1 MLDIAFEKEN
11 NVQRVYLC
19 LSKVIPSNKSS
30 TAIHSYNLKNN
41 KLTNEKVMFISN
53 KISSSGRH
61 FGCRLAIK
69 NEFIFATLGDR
80 GTREDSQNSKN
91 HSGSIIKILKN
102 GNKYNNKAFTNSLP
116 EIYSLGHRNP
126 QGLSFDLKK
135 NILWAHEHGP
145 QGGDELN
152 IVLKGKNYGWPK
164 VTFGKEYGSGRKIG
178 IGTSLPG
185 YEDPKYVWVPS
196 IAPSGMIFYAGNMFP
211 EFKNKIILGSLKY
224 KRLHI
229 LSLKDDKIVNEQIF
243 LENKIGRIRD
253 IEEISDGSLI
263 IINDE
268 YDGGVYRLY
277 K

>member
-1 MLDIAFEKEN
+1 MFF
-11 NVQRVYLC
+11 C
-19 LSKVIPSNKSS
+19 L
-30 TAIHSYNLKNN
+30 
-41 KLTNEKVMFISN
+41 
-53 KISSSGRH
+53 
-61 FGCRLAIK
+61 
-69 NEFIFATLGDR
+69 
-80 GTREDSQNSKN
+80 DSQNSKN

-164 VTFGKEYGSGRKIG
+164 VTFGKEYGSGRKIW
-178 IGTSLPG
+178 IVSWLRG
-185 YEDPKYVWVPS
+185 YVDAKYVWVPS
-196 IAPSGMIFYAGNMFP
+196 ISTCGMIFYRGSMFP

-229 LSLKDDKIVNEQIF
+229 LSLRDNKIVNEQIF